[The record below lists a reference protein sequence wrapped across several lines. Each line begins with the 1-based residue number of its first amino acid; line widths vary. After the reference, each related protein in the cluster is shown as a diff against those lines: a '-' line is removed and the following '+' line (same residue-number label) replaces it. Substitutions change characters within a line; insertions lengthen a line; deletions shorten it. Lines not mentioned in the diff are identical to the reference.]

1 MSRLLSRE
9 RVRDAMLGLA
19 LLCATLA
26 LMLYPQPAMEAARS
40 GLRLCY
46 NVIIPSLFPFF
57 VLSSLVVELG
67 LARYLGRLLEACA
80 SAVALGFIGGYPVG
94 AKTAI
99 GLYESGQCTRTEA
112 ERLLAFCNNSGPAFI
127 LGVVGTG
134 VFASS
139 RVGVLLYL
147 AHAAASCCVGLLF
160 RFYRSGPERRGTAAR
175 PQPQFRA
182 PRLTAAFTGSIK
194 NAFLSTLN
202 ICAFVVF
209 FTVVIQLLIR
219 SGLLPALAGLLG
231 TLLAPFGLTP
241 EWAQRLL
248 TGALELSTGVTTL
261 MGDGSLSGRLVAA
274 AFMLGWAGISV
285 HCQVLS
291 FLGGS
296 GLSAGTY
303 LAGKL
308 LHGGLSALFT
318 AALVRLFPWR
328 PRCPTTWPSRWRA
341 SPAWSSTAPWSS
353 PPSAPGCSFWRFS
366 SPRPPESENVGLSNI
381 LDGELGRRTVV

>member
-1 MSRLLSRE
+1 M
-9 RVRDAMLGLA
+9 
-19 LLCATLA
+19 
-26 LMLYPQPAMEAARS
+26 
-40 GLRLCY
+40 
-46 NVIIPSLFPFF
+46 
-57 VLSSLVVELG
+57 
-67 LARYLGRLLEACA
+67 
-80 SAVALGFIGGYPVG
+80 
-94 AKTAI
+94 
-99 GLYESGQCTRTEA
+99 
-112 ERLLAFCNNSGPAFI
+112 
-127 LGVVGTG
+127 
-134 VFASS
+134 
-139 RVGVLLYL
+139 
-147 AHAAASCCVGLLF
+147 
-160 RFYRSGPERRGTAAR
+160 
-175 PQPQFRA
+175 
-182 PRLTAAFTGSIK
+182 
-194 NAFLSTLN
+194 
-202 ICAFVVF
+202 VF

-318 AALVRLFPWR
+318 AALVRLFPL
-328 PRCPTTWPSRWRA
+328 RA

-366 SPRPPESENVGLSNI
+366 SPRPPESEKGLARAAAPCYNSVCGKWN
-381 LDGELGRRTVV
+381 

>member
-1 MSRLLSRE
+1 MSRLLSKE
-9 RVRDAMLGLA
+9 RVRDLLLGLA

-26 LMLYPQPAMEAARS
+26 LMLYPQPSMEAAKS
-40 GLRLCY
+40 GLALCY

-67 LARYLGRLLEACA
+67 LAGYLGRLLEGLMRPLFHVSGACA
-80 SAVALGFIGGYPVG
+80 SAFALGFIGGYPVG

-99 GLYESGQCTRTEA
+99 SLYENGMCTKTEA

-127 LGVVGTG
+127 LGVVGAG

-147 AHAAASCCVGLLF
+147 AHAAAS
-160 RFYRSGPERRGTAAR
+160 
-175 PQPQFRA
+175 
-182 PRLTAAFTGSIK
+182 IK
-194 NAFLSTLN
+194 NSFLSTLN

-219 SGLLPALAGLLG
+219 SGFLPGLAQVLG
-231 TLLAPFGLTP
+231 TVLAPFGLTP

-248 TGALELSTGVTTL
+248 TGALEISSGVWTLS
-261 MGDGSLSGRLVAA
+261 GDGTLSGKLILA

-291 FLGGS
+291 FIGGS
-296 GLSAGTY
+296 GLSVGTY
-303 LAGKL
+303 LVGKL
-308 LHGGLSALFT
+308 LHGGLSALFI
-318 AALVRLFPWR
+318 AVLVRLFPLEAPVSDYLADQVAGIAGMDFHR
-328 PRCPTTWPSRWRA
+328 TLVISLVC
-341 SPAWSSTAPWSS
+341 AWVLFLFFLFVAAAAARKS
-353 PPSAPGCSFWRFS
+353 
-366 SPRPPESENVGLSNI
+366 
-381 LDGELGRRTVV
+381 LGKRHRSVL